1 MRVLEKQITVDEFD
15 IFLRQPENHGGLFEL
30 IHGEIAKKMP
40 TEEHGQIVAS
50 IIIVL
55 GAYLRRYRTGRIGTE
70 VSYRMPKDRY
80 NSREPDLSVSL
91 AKRPLVREGSVS
103 HMPDLAVE
111 VKSPSD
117 SVKQH
122 REKAHY
128 YLANG
133 SQIVWLIF
141 PEQRIVEVYTADE
154 EVEILTERDMLTG
167 GELLP
172 EFQMSVAE
180 IFSDPLDG

>member
-1 MRVLEKQITVDEFD
+1 MQVLEKQISVDEFD
-15 IFLRQPENHGGLFEL
+15 DFQRQPENRGGLFEL
-30 IHGEIAKKMP
+30 INGEIVRKMP
-40 TEEHGQIVAS
+40 TEEHGLIVSTMSFA
-50 IIIVL
+50 L
-55 GAYLRRYRTGRIGTE
+55 MTYLRKYKAGRVGTE

-91 AKRPLVREGSVS
+91 VQRPLVREGSVP

-133 SQIVWLIF
+133 SRLVWLIF
-141 PEQRIVEVYTADE
+141 PDQRIVEIYSADD
-154 EVEILTERDMLTG
+154 EVEILTERDTLTG
-167 GELLP
+167 GDLLP
-172 EFQMSVAE
+172 GFQMPVAE
-180 IFSDPLDG
+180 IFNDPLDD